1 MSDAKGFD
9 AAVIG
14 GGIMG
19 CTTALHLAQ
28 GGMRIAVLDRGPL
41 CRAASGANPGTL
53 SMQTKRAA
61 LLPYALKG
69 WELWKTAP
77 RWLGMDMGFSIRGG
91 LTLAFND
98 EDAALLE
105 AVMEERRAAGAPIEI
120 IGANRARQIEPG
132 LSRHVTLASY
142 CAIDGYANSTL
153 TGKAFRAALEREGV
167 DVREG
172 WSVEGVERDGGGFAL
187 RGAGKSVRARRIV
200 LAGGVWLKKMGAWLG
215 IDLPVEC
222 RVPQVVVTERM
233 GPVMGPIIGVAN
245 KLLTLKQA
253 ANGTILIGG
262 GWPGIGDTDVGG
274 IHAIP
279 KSIVANVRL
288 ARHAIPAIGRARIMR
303 TWLGLAAAGPD
314 WLPLVGDLPGVAD
327 AFVIGAARSGF
338 THGPF
343 LGKLLAQHIL
353 GREPE
358 MPLFDP
364 QARIGGPA
372 DPLLPG
378 R

>member
-1 MSDAKGFD
+1 
-9 AAVIG
+9 
-14 GGIMG
+14 
-19 CTTALHLAQ
+19 
-28 GGMRIAVLDRGPL
+28 P
-41 CRAASGANPGTL
+41 NL
-53 SMQTKRAA
+53 S
-61 LLPYALKG
+61 
-69 WELWKTAP
+69 E
-77 RWLGMDMGFSIRGG
+77 
-91 LTLAFND
+91 
-98 EDAALLE
+98 
-105 AVMEERRAAGAPIEI
+105 
-120 IGANRARQIEPG
+120 
-132 LSRHVTLASY
+132 HVTLASY

-353 GREPE
+353 GQEPE

-364 QARIGGPA
+364 ATRIAGPA